1 MTAKRSIDKL
11 IFMTGSKRTGF
22 RVLTAGFDGCDDEYR
37 VASMRCGHA
46 IVRTLRQMAYERPDL
61 FPALPC

>member
-1 MTAKRSIDKL
+1 MSQTDLDRWYKNQREK
-11 IFMTGSKRTGF
+11 T
-22 RVLTAGFDGCDDEYR
+22 
-37 VASMRCGHA
+37 

>member
-1 MTAKRSIDKL
+1 MTRREIAKRIYL
-11 IFMTGSKRTGF
+11 TGHRGMYGYTVVTKGYDGTFNLDGIA
-22 RVLTAGFDGCDDEYR
+22 TAR
-37 VASMRCGHA
+37 MGHA